1 MCKVVSKEVL
11 AKEHA
16 TIRQGQ
22 TYAMRKTRSALLC
35 NRGRYKEILHL
46 IY

>member
-1 MCKVVSKEVL
+1 MCKVVSKEML

-22 TYAMRKTRSALLC
+22 TYAMCKTRSALLC